1 MDILNKIGIIQI
13 IFSLILLPASAKE
26 PAKQERS
33 QQNQTKAGTAV
44 GTNAAI
50 NDLNYIEEQLKAKP
64 LSIHTSLDQVVP
76 ANRPYAR
83 KVIGELRT
91 NIKDSQAWFGLGC
104 FCSSARKSE
113 EAVTAYKNA
122 LAINPKNAMALNNL
136 GTELMS
142 QKRLKEAE
150 AAYMKSLSIDPSGSW
165 TNLAEVRHQLG
176 DTKGEQAAHEHA
188 RASGEAATIES
199 YLRFNELLKKQ
210 NR

>member
-83 KVIGELRT
+83 KVLAQLHAD
-91 NIKDSQAWFGLGC
+91 IKDAEAWFSLGC
-104 FCSSARKSE
+104 FCSSAQKSQ
-113 EAVTAYKNA
+113 EAMLAYRNA
-122 LAINPKNAMALNNL
+122 LAINPNHTMALNNL
-136 GTELMS
+136 GTELMN
-142 QKRLKEAE
+142 QNQLKEAE
-150 AAYMKSLSIDPSGSW
+150 AAYMKALSINPNGSW
-165 TNLAEVRHQLG
+165 TNLAEVRHLLG
-176 DTKGEQAAHEHA
+176 DTKGEQAALEHA
-188 RASGEAATIES
+188 RASGEAATMES
-199 YLRFNELLKKQ
+199 YLRFNELLKQ

>member
-50 NDLNYIEEQLKAKP
+50 NDLNYIEEQL
-64 LSIHTSLDQVVP
+64 
-76 ANRPYAR
+76 NRPYAR